1 MGIKRAL
8 GDAAAHAARVSSTK
22 SMTGHMLGATGAVE
36 AMACAC
42 ALRDSVAPPTIGLTV
57 PDADCD
63 LDYTPGHSAPFDGRW
78 AMSTSLGFGGHN
90 AVVVLRR
97 FEGE

>member
-1 MGIKRAL
+1 
-8 GDAAAHAARVSSTK
+8 
-22 SMTGHMLGATGAVE
+22 MTGHMLGATGAVE

-42 ALRDSVAPPTIGLTV
+42 ALRDSVIPPTIGLAE

-63 LDYTPGHSAPFDGRW
+63 LDYTPGHSVPFDGRW

-97 FEGE
+97 YEGE